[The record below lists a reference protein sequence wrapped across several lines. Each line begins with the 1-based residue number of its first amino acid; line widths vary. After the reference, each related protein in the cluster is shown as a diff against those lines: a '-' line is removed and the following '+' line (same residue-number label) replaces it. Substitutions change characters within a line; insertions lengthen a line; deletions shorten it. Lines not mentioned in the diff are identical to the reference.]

1 VPFFRISIDRLSV
14 FRGVEGRNRVHA
26 PALQRQFQSFGNAD
40 AMELFLFN
48 NNSLKQS
55 TGLSTL
61 PKVIHKHFPDLDRIR
76 TPCMAPAARKLNAT
90 GLHVGIDLQMGV

>member
-1 VPFFRISIDRLSV
+1 
-14 FRGVEGRNRVHA
+14 
-26 PALQRQFQSFGNAD
+26 
-40 AMELFLFN
+40 MELFLFN

-55 TGLSTL
+55 IGLSTL

-90 GLHVGIDLQMGV
+90 GLHVGINLQMGV